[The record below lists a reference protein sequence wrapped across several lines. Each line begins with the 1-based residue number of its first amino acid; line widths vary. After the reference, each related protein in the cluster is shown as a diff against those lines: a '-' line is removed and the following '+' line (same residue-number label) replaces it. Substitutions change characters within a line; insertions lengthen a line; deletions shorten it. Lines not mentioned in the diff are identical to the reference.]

1 MLDVTELATEKLKA
15 YLTENSID
23 SPVRVAMMQGG

>member
-15 YLTENSID
+15 YLTENNID
-23 SPVRVAMMQGG
+23 SPVRVALMQGG